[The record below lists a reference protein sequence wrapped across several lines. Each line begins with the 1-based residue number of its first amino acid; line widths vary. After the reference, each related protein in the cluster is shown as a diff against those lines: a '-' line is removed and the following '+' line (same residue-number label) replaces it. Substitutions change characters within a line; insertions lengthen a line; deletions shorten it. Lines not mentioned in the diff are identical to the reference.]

1 MMNLLDTK
9 NEFRKRISIV
19 TIGVVLFAIVLV
31 FRIFQ
36 IAIVQQSFW
45 KQISARSFS
54 KKLIEG
60 DRGNILTEKGELL
73 AYTESSY
80 EIAIDP
86 CCIDPELFDKEVD
99 SFAIMASKYTGES
112 PWNIKKK
119 LIDARNSTPKK
130 TYIRLKEDVSINEK
144 NEWIKFPLFR
154 NGQFKG
160 GYNITTSS
168 KRAYPYPGIATRTI
182 GYNTDKNEVGLES
195 TYDNVLRGGHDSVMC
210 VRQPRGILKPIND
223 TESSIPDKGKD
234 IVTTLDLKLQEIT
247 HNELLNGL
255 KFHNAEKG
263 CAIIMET
270 KTGKIKAM
278 TNLTLT
284 EGEYKEVYNHAIG
297 TSTEPGSTFKLASIM
312 AILEEGSVT
321 LEDTVDIE
329 KGKTKFF
336 REVMEDHEFS
346 GNSKI
351 TLRRAFE
358 ISSNVGIAKTITKV
372 FENKK
377 DKFFDLIKGFD
388 IDKATNIDLKGERIP
403 YIKNPNNVKDNWSD
417 VTLPWMSIGYESQLT
432 PLKILTFY
440 NAIANDGVMVQP
452 YLTSATID
460 KNGKEHNYGTVIL
473 NSKIAHSSTIK
484 AVKSLLEGVVDSG
497 TAKYINHDK
506 KGNYSFAGKT
516 GTAQMEYLNKKSAD
530 FGHQASFVGYFP
542 ADKPEYTC
550 IIVVYKPKEN
560 GYYGAGVA
568 GKIFTNI
575 TDKCFAT
582 CENLSLN
589 YDNKKQILTNGMLP
603 RKSVGNTDDISKILH
618 KVGQKIRIEKK
629 DKKAMYGE
637 LSANVD
643 TLFMKQRVFR
653 DNMVPNVVGMGLK
666 DALYILENLGL
677 KVRFSGVGKIK
688 NQSVSPGAR
697 IDNQVIH
704 LQLN

>member
-1 MMNLLDTK
+1 MNLLDTK

-19 TIGVVLFAIVLV
+19 TIGVVLFAFVLV
-31 FRIFQ
+31 FRMFQ

-73 AYTESSY
+73 AYTESRF

-86 CCIDPELFDKEVD
+86 CCIEADLFNREVD
-99 SFAIMASKYTGES
+99 SFAIMASKYTDKS
-112 PWNIKKK
+112 AWNIKKE
-119 LIDARNSTPKK
+119 LINARNSVPKK
-130 TYIRLKEDVSINEK
+130 TYIRLKEDVTINEK
-144 NEWIKFPLFR
+144 DEWLKFPLFR

-168 KRAYPYPGIATRTI
+168 KRAYPYPGLATRTI

-195 TYDNVLRGGHDSVMC
+195 TYDNVLRGAHDSVLC

-223 TESSIPDKGKD
+223 TESSIQEKGKD

-247 HNELLNGL
+247 HSELLKGL
-255 KFHNAEKG
+255 MFHNAEKG

-278 TNLTLT
+278 TNLTFT
-284 EGEYKEVYNHAIG
+284 QGEYKEVYNHAIG
-297 TSTEPGSTFKLASIM
+297 TSTEPGSTFKLASMM
-312 AILEEGSVT
+312 ALLEEGTVN

-329 KGKTKFF
+329 KGKATFF
-336 REVMEDHEFS
+336 QEEMKDHEFS
-346 GNSKI
+346 GKSVI
-351 TLRRAFE
+351 TLRKAFE
-358 ISSNVGIAKTITKV
+358 ISSNVGIAKTVSKV

-377 DKFFDLIKGFD
+377 QKFVDYLKGFD
-388 IDKATNIDLKGERIP
+388 LDKTTNIDLKGERNP
-403 YIKNPNNVKDNWSD
+403 YIKDPKILKDNWSD

-452 YLTSATID
+452 YLTSATLD
-460 KNGKEHNYGTVIL
+460 KNGNEHNYGTVIL

-484 AVKSLLEGVVDSG
+484 AIKSLLEGVVDSG
-497 TAKYINHDK
+497 TAKYINKEK
-506 KGNYSFAGKT
+506 KGNYTFAGKT
-516 GTAQMEYLNKKSAD
+516 GTAQMGYLDKKSAE

-550 IIVVYKPKEN
+550 IIVVYKPKEH

-582 CENLSLN
+582 CENLSITYN
-589 YDNKKQILTNGMLP
+589 DKKQILTNGKLP
-603 RKSVGNTDDISKILH
+603 SRSAGNVDDISKILH
-618 KVGQKIRIEKK
+618 KVGQKVRIVKK
-629 DKKAMYGE
+629 DKKALYGD

-643 TLFMKQRVFR
+643 TLFLKQRIYR
-653 DNMVPNVVGMGLK
+653 DDLVPNVVGMGLK
-666 DALYILENLGL
+666 DALFILENRGI
-677 KVRFSGVGKIK
+677 KVRFSGFGKIK
-688 NQSVSPGAR
+688 NQSVSPGTR
-697 IDNQVIH
+697 IDGQVIH
-704 LQLN
+704 LQLS